1 MSKYTLLLFSF
12 RSTYIKMNKKVS
24 YADQYSCRTETKT
37 KKKSYFEY
45 YQDHTDDWMKIKLY
59 FFVNEMSVTSTES
72 NKKLLKALRLEC
84 L

>member
-1 MSKYTLLLFSF
+1 
-12 RSTYIKMNKKVS
+12 MNKKVS

-72 NKKLLKALRLEC
+72 NKKLLKALQTEC
-84 L
+84 LWCICKFKNVKTNFYS